1 MSRRTDLPP
10 PVEPRCAWP
19 PLHRVEV
26 IASGGISGLK
36 DLQALD
42 KAGGV
47 EGVIVGRALY
57 EGALADEVCG
67 WNTF

>member
-1 MSRRTDLPP
+1 MVKSFPGK
-10 PVEPRCAWP
+10 
-19 PLHRVEV
+19 V

-42 KAGGV
+42 QAGGV

>member
-1 MSRRTDLPP
+1 VRYDL
-10 PVEPRCAWP
+10 
-19 PLHRVEV
+19 
-26 IASGGISGLK
+26 ILK

-57 EGALADEVCG
+57 EGAMEDEVCRLS
-67 WNTF
+67 TF